1 MRAFSLSRRK
11 SKIVTAF
18 AFIVIVVSVVAVKTS
33 IHPIPWLVGMIA
45 LIPIFA
51 AIVGAI
57 PEGRDNDLG

>member
-1 MRAFSLSRRK
+1 M
-11 SKIVTAF
+11 
-18 AFIVIVVSVVAVKTS
+18 VISIVAVKLS
-33 IHPIPWLVGMIA
+33 FHPILWLVGAIA